1 MEIWHFNK
9 YFERKYFKIKTSQ
22 GWWDN
27 VYEKMTFYGLAK
39 LKSFKLFVSDDDD
52 NDGWLQ
58 KANEARVF
66 VAEFQNV
73 ITTKSPH
80 LMFFKSFLNFLLHF
94 RTAISYA

>member
-1 MEIWHFNK
+1 MK
-9 YFERKYFKIKTSQ
+9 LYR
-22 GWWDN
+22 
-27 VYEKMTFYGLAK
+27 LAK

-73 ITTKSPH
+73 IATKSPH
-80 LMFFKSFLNFLLHF
+80 LMSNL
-94 RTAISYA
+94 S

>member
-9 YFERKYFKIKTSQ
+9 YFERKYFEIKTRQ

-73 ITTKSPH
+73 ITTRVAEVARARERRSPKS
-80 LMFFKSFLNFLLHF
+80 LDSDENFNP
-94 RTAISYA
+94 